1 MPNRVGLRLGC
12 IFFALWTGA
21 GGARAQSKPFTL
33 EQVMSA
39 PFPTDLVSAKSTAAL
54 AWVFNAR
61 GARNIWVAEAPDFN
75 GRQITHYNQ
84 DDGQDLGELAWTP
97 DGKAIVYTRGGDFEF
112 PDRSYPNPAVNP
124 AGAEQ
129 NVWVISAAGGAPKK
143 LGEGRA
149 PALSPDG
156 KQVAFIYK
164 DQVWIAGIEGLIS
177 AEQLMHTEGRANSLR
192 WSPDGTMLAFV
203 SHRTEHSLIGVYDL
217 VHKTLRYLDP
227 SVDNDQEPVWSPD
240 SKRLVFLRIPAS
252 TEAFAFGPKRTGPP
266 WSIRVADVA
275 TGAGH
280 EIWKA
285 DEGQGSVF
293 RKIVADNQ
301 LFWAEGDLII
311 FPWER
316 DGWTHLYSVPTS
328 GGQAHLLTPGD
339 FEVEDVTL
347 APDKREL
354 FFNSNQDDIDRRHV
368 WRESVTGD
376 FPIEITSGEGIEWSP
391 VRLADGKTVA
401 ILHSDARLPAR
412 PAVLEWPTARPEPSV
427 GSGRNYRSFI
437 AHIRDVASAAI
448 PADFPANR
456 LVVPQQVIFSAADGL
471 SIHGQLF
478 LPKDSNPGE
487 RHPAVVFF
495 HGGSRRQMLLGWHYM
510 GYYNNAYAMNQYL
523 CSRGYVVLSVNYRSG
538 IGYGLD
544 FREAV
549 HYGATGASEFNDV
562 LGAGLYLRSRPDVD
576 AKRIGV
582 WGGSY
587 GGYLTALALARASD
601 LFAAGV
607 DMHGVHD
614 WNLEIPNFVPEYD
627 PRKQPEA
634 ARIAWESSPLAS
646 ISTWRSPVL
655 VIQGDDDR
663 NVPFTE
669 SIHLVEALRK
679 QGVDFQLLVFP
690 DEIHDFLRHATWV
703 EAYRAGAA
711 FFAKYLGG
719 KP

>member
-1 MPNRVGLRLGC
+1 MTKRRCLYLEFILAATLVTAAGALG
-12 IFFALWTGA
+12 
-21 GGARAQSKPFTL
+21 QSKPFTL

-39 PFPTDLVSAKSTAAL
+39 PFPTDLVAAKKTAAF

-61 GARNIWVAEAPDFN
+61 GARNIWVAEAPDFT
-75 GRQITHYNQ
+75 GRQITNYNS
-84 DDGQDLGELAWTP
+84 DDGQDVGELEWTP
-97 DGKAIVYTRGGDFEF
+97 DGNAIVYTRGGDFEF
-112 PDRSYPNPAVNP
+112 PDRSYPNPAINP
-124 AGAEQ
+124 AGVEQ
-129 NVWVISAAGGAPKK
+129 NVWVVPVAGGAPRK

-149 PALSPDG
+149 PTVAPDG

-164 DQVWIAGIEGLIS
+164 DQVWIAEIEGLVK
-177 AEQLMHTEGRANSLR
+177 AEQLFHSEGRADALR

-203 SHRTEHSLIGVYDL
+203 SHRKEHSLIGVYDL
-217 VHKTLRYLDP
+217 GHKTLRYLDP
-227 SVDNDQEPVWSPD
+227 SVDRDREPVWAPD
-240 SKRLVFLRIPAS
+240 STRVAFLRIPAS
-252 TEAFAFGPKRTGPP
+252 TEAFAFGPKRTGQP
-266 WSIRVADVA
+266 WSIRVADAA
-275 TGAGH
+275 TGEGH

-285 DEGQGSVF
+285 DAGKGSVF
-293 RKIVADNQ
+293 RGIVADNQ
-301 LFWAEGDLII
+301 LLWAAGDLII

-316 DGWTHLYSVPTS
+316 DGWTHLYSVS
-328 GGQAHLLTPGD
+328 VDGGAAHLLTPGG
-339 FEVEDVTL
+339 FEVEDVAL
-347 APDKREL
+347 GPGGREL
-354 FFNSNQDDIDRRHV
+354 FFNSNQNDVDRRHI

-376 FPIEITSGEGIEWSP
+376 HPTEVTSGDGIEWAP
-391 VRLADGKTVA
+391 VMLEDGRTIA
-401 ILHSDARLPAR
+401 LLHSNARRPAR
-412 PAVLEWPTARPEPSV
+412 PAVLAA
-427 GSGRNYRSFI
+427 GGRFQ
-437 AHIRDVASAAI
+437 DVATAAI
-448 PADFPANR
+448 PTDFPTDR

-471 SIHGQLF
+471 RIHGQLF
-478 LPKDSNPGE
+478 LPRDSKADE

-538 IGYGLD
+538 IGYGME
-544 FREAV
+544 FREALN
-549 HYGATGASEFNDV
+549 YGATGASEFNDV
-562 LGAGLYLRSRPDVD
+562 QGAGLYLRGRPDVD

-614 WNLEIPNFVPEYD
+614 WNLEIPNFVPQYD

-646 ISTWRSPVL
+646 VSTWRSPVL
-655 VIQGDDDR
+655 IIQGDDDR

-679 QGVDFQLLVFP
+679 QRVDFRLLVFP

-703 EAYRAGAA
+703 KAYRAGAE
-711 FFAKYLGG
+711 FFAKHLDG